1 MIEPSARR
9 FVEIPV
15 DLLVEGE
22 HFREI
27 ASLELGD
34 LANSL
39 KELQITPLI
48 VRPLNDGKF
57 EVLCGNLRLIA
68 ARKAGIPKL
77 TCEVVEV
84 SDDEALELQIADE
97 LHHFPRSPLERARM
111 IKAYI
116 KRYNLTQDQA
126 AERLKVKRS
135 TIAQLLRLL
144 ELPPSLQR
152 LVGPLDYTT
161 VLEIWSKLPSELQ
174 AKVSEVF
181 AQRKLSQQEARRAI
195 ALIEGGE
202 PLEIA
207 VEKAILGPPLR
218 CLGCS
223 NLRRLLGYLGVA
235 DGDGKLR
242 KLAEAYEVAAKIL
255 ATLRFNPQMRRQA
268 LIQQIGVEGP
278 VIEDALVMLAERGL
292 IKLTGEVVSIV
303 S

>member
-1 MIEPSARR
+1 MKSPGNFIDIS
-9 FVEIPV
+9 V
-15 DLLVEGE
+15 DLLVPGE
-22 HFREI
+22 HFREV
-27 ASLELGD
+27 AGLELNG
-34 LANSL
+34 LASSL
-39 KELQITPLI
+39 KEVQITPLI
-48 VRPLNDGKF
+48 VRPLENGKF

-68 ARKAGIPKL
+68 ARKVGIPKL
-77 TCEVVEV
+77 TCKVVEV
-84 SDDEALELQIADE
+84 SDEEALRLQILDE
-97 LHHFPRSPLERARM
+97 FHHFPRSPLERARM
-111 IKAYI
+111 LLAYI
-116 KRYNLTQDQA
+116 KRYSLTQNQA
-126 AERLKVKRS
+126 AEKLKIKRS

-278 VIEDALVMLAERGL
+278 VIEDALAMLAERGL